1 MERNMKFAL
10 FGNTYQEHKSA
21 HVTHLLKILRKKN
34 AQICISN
41 EFYDFLRAHTR
52 ADLSGLEVFEGN
64 KFTADMVLSVGGDG
78 TFLKAASR
86 VGNKGIPILGINT
99 GRLGFLADIT
109 PDEMEETFNE
119 IYEGKFLT
127 EPRRVLKLT
136 CDGHILK
143 GCPYALNEIAVLKR
157 DTSSMITI
165 TAYVNNN
172 LMNVYQADGLVVS
185 TPTGSTGYSLSIG
198 GPILVPQSG
207 TISITAVAPHM
218 LNVRPIVIRDDWE
231 ITLEV
236 ESRSHNF
243 LIAIDGRSEPCREGT
258 KLTIQRAKHFVR
270 IVKRC
275 NHNFFNTLRDKMMWG
290 VDTRELSISRKDF
303 RKL

>member
-1 MERNMKFAL
+1 MQQTLRFAL

-21 HVTHLLKILRKKN
+21 HVTHLLEILRRRK

-41 EFYDFLRAHTR
+41 EFYDFLRNHTK

-64 KFTADMVLSVGGDG
+64 NFSTDMVLSIGGDG

-86 VGNKGIPILGINT
+86 VGKKEIPILGINT
-99 GRLGFLADIT
+99 GRLGFLADVL
-109 PDEMEETFNE
+109 PDQMEDAFDE
-119 IYEGKFLT
+119 IYQGNYLA

-136 CDGHILK
+136 CNGHVLK
-143 GCPYALNEIAVLKR
+143 GYPYGLNEIAVLKR

-165 TAYVNNN
+165 HAYINGEP
-172 LMNVYQADGLVVS
+172 LNVYQADGLVIS
-185 TPTGSTGYSLSIG
+185 TPTGSTGYSLSVG

-207 TISITAVAPHM
+207 TISLTAVAPHS

-231 ITLEV
+231 ITLDV

-243 LIAIDGRSEPCREGT
+243 LIAVDGRSETCREGT
-258 KLTIQRAKHFVR
+258 RLTIKRADYYVR

-275 NHNFFNTLRDKMMWG
+275 HHSFFNTLREKMMWG
-290 VDTRELSISRKDF
+290 MDGRN
-303 RKL
+303 